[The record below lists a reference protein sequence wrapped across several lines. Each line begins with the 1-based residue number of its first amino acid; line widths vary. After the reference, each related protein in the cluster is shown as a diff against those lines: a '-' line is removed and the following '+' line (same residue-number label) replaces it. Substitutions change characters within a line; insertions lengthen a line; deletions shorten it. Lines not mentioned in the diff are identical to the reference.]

1 MNIILLIARILF
13 SAVFILAGF
22 GHIMNPGEM
31 TEHVKSKGIPL
42 PTISVFFAGLLNLV
56 GGLSIMLGYQ
66 VQIGALL
73 LIAFLIPAAF
83 IMHNFWS
90 IEDPMQQQ
98 NERIHFMK
106 DLSLAGGAYLIWHL
120 YMVAQHVPLS
130 LS

>member
-1 MNIILLIARILF
+1 MNVILLVARILF

-22 GHIMNPGEM
+22 GHITNPGEM
-31 TEHVKSKGIPL
+31 TEYVKSKGIPL
-42 PTISVFFAGLLNLV
+42 PTISVFSAGLLNLL
-56 GGLSIMLGYQ
+56 GGLSILLGYQ

-90 IEDPMQQQ
+90 VEDPMQQQ

-106 DLSLAGGAYLIWHL
+106 DLSMAGGAYLIWHL
-120 YMVAQHVPLS
+120 YMVAQHVPFS